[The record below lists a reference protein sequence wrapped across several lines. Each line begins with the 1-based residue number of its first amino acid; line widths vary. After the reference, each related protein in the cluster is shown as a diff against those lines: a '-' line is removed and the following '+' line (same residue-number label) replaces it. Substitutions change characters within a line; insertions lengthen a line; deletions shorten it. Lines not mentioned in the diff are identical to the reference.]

1 MSDKNSDLKEFLLKE
16 YGLLP
21 EFIDGLT
28 SLIEESEDYT
38 CLTLKMIM
46 GRRDKGS
53 NSIAF
58 ASPPATA
65 ATREGDGRSCS
76 EPKGVV

>member
-38 CLTLKMIM
+38 CLTLKMMM

-58 ASPPATA
+58 ASPSAA
-65 ATREGDGRSCS
+65 VATREGDGGSCS
-76 EPKGVV
+76 ESKEVV